1 MITEKTRRVWLI
13 VFAGWMA
20 WGMLAVVEQATRFW
34 WMHLPI
40 DVTSIV
46 LYKLPLAVV
55 LAVLTPAI
63 LALSRRYPLLGS
75 TNRGHLA
82 LHLGACLA
90 LIVIVDAL
98 SCLVA
103 VITSGATFSLG
114 PANTYAVRI
123 FAFWLLPIGLLYW
136 FIVVVD
142 EGVRQYVRARDH
154 AEAAS
159 RLAAQLA
166 QARLEALKLELHP
179 HFLFNAL
186 NSVGS
191 LIRSGRSTDAIRVT
205 AGLGGLLRRA
215 LNDAVVQEVP
225 LRDELS
231 FIRDYIDIELI
242 RFSDRLTVGYDIA
255 PGVEDAMVPHLILQP
270 IVENALHHGLYTRP
284 AGGTLTVGARRTDDD
299 LTVFVIDQGG
309 GPYHGATHPMGGP
322 GIGLMNTRARLETLY
337 HDRQSLDIQSITD
350 GTRVVISV
358 PFRTAG
364 V

>member
-166 QARLEALKLELHP
+166 QARLEALKL
-179 HFLFNAL
+179 
-186 NSVGS
+186 
-191 LIRSGRSTDAIRVT
+191 
-205 AGLGGLLRRA
+205 
-215 LNDAVVQEVP
+215 
-225 LRDELS
+225 
-231 FIRDYIDIELI
+231 
-242 RFSDRLTVGYDIA
+242 
-255 PGVEDAMVPHLILQP
+255 
-270 IVENALHHGLYTRP
+270 
-284 AGGTLTVGARRTDDD
+284 
-299 LTVFVIDQGG
+299 
-309 GPYHGATHPMGGP
+309 
-322 GIGLMNTRARLETLY
+322 
-337 HDRQSLDIQSITD
+337 
-350 GTRVVISV
+350 
-358 PFRTAG
+358 
-364 V
+364 